1 MSLDVIQFMLHTSH
15 HLCSIHSQVIHS
27 LRASHIAFAD
37 PEGGDFFACKEYCID
52 TNEHGLTDDACI
64 EICDKKTNDD
74 DLACIDKC
82 RKDALLDSKPKRWDV
97 CFCECTQ
104 NCMSKGPGLEHT
116 EDPTSAYTRP
126 PIGTSSPVSSM
137 PSSVPSPAPQSTQ
150 YDALE

>member
-1 MSLDVIQFMLHTSH
+1 M
-15 HLCSIHSQVIHS
+15 IHS

-37 PEGGDFFACKEYCID
+37 PEGGDFWACKDYCIE
-52 TNEHGLTDDACI
+52 TNTHGFSKGECI
-64 EICDKKTNDD
+64 RICDNEMNDD
-74 DLACIDKC
+74 DLACIDEC
-82 RKDALLDSKPKRWDV
+82 REDDDSKPWDE

-104 NCMSKGPGLEHT
+104 NCMTKGQGLEHT

-137 PSSVPSPAPQSTQ
+137 PSSVPSPAPQSSE